1 MEARFDKIYNEQTF
15 FDRYN
20 GSVFATLF
28 FLLVFFII
36 FAYSYIQTRITPI
49 RNNWTQ
55 ERCSPVVIPFAGLI
69 NPPPNKSGFQFTY
82 DNFNYC
88 INTIIK
94 ETVSLAVKPIEA
106 VINIFVKIFEGFGD
120 AINDIRKIV
129 SGIRTAA
136 GDFSRNIM
144 DRILNIVIP
153 FQKMVITI
161 KSMMGRAHASMI
173 TGMYAA
179 IGGLWFTISGL
190 LNIYNFIIAILIGM
204 AATMV
209 GLWLIPFGLGI
220 PEALAMTAAFSAIA
234 IPTGLI
240 AGAID
245 LIVQITGV
253 NQSIPSVPT
262 PSCFKKDT
270 LIRGSNNTLY
280 SIESIPLGTR
290 LAGGGVVTARF
301 KLDASKETMYKLG
314 NVQVSGSHKVLF
326 EKEWIFVRDHKD
338 AIKINNFQDKYI
350 YCLNTSKKIIYAG
363 DYTFQDWDE
372 LDKSSVFKYGCQ
384 SEEDIHEKL
393 DNGFHE
399 STEIYIKNKGNVLIK
414 DVEIGDVLQSGERVV
429 GTVMIQN
436 DKPLYEYKSGFL
448 GTKQLSVIQNLGK
461 NPVLSSENASILYHI
476 LTDKGTLHIKEQKVM
491 DYNWNIDFFNITT
504 MYN

>member
-220 PEALAMTAAFSAIA
+220 PEALAMTAAFSANRDPNRA
-234 IPTGLI
+234 Y
-240 AGAID
+240 
-245 LIVQITGV
+245 
-253 NQSIPSVPT
+253 
-262 PSCFKKDT
+262 
-270 LIRGSNNTLY
+270 RRSN
-280 SIESIPLGTR
+280 
-290 LAGGGVVTARF
+290 
-301 KLDASKETMYKLG
+301 
-314 NVQVSGSHKVLF
+314 
-326 EKEWIFVRDHKD
+326 
-338 AIKINNFQDKYI
+338 
-350 YCLNTSKKIIYAG
+350 
-363 DYTFQDWDE
+363 
-372 LDKSSVFKYGCQ
+372 
-384 SEEDIHEKL
+384 
-393 DNGFHE
+393 
-399 STEIYIKNKGNVLIK
+399 
-414 DVEIGDVLQSGERVV
+414 
-429 GTVMIQN
+429 
-436 DKPLYEYKSGFL
+436 
-448 GTKQLSVIQNLGK
+448 
-461 NPVLSSENASILYHI
+461 
-476 LTDKGTLHIKEQKVM
+476 
-491 DYNWNIDFFNITT
+491 
-504 MYN
+504 